1 MRELLDGEVKLED
14 VIGAALEI
22 GTLSEKEY
30 QSEESKDGKQESR
43 DYYQLHV
50 CFGEEKI
57 IRVELSD
64 HVVEHLKGN
73 CKVLLLTSH
82 VLDNFGEHPLV

>member
-30 QSEESKDGKQESR
+30 
-43 DYYQLHV
+43 
-50 CFGEEKI
+50 
-57 IRVELSD
+57 
-64 HVVEHLKGN
+64 
-73 CKVLLLTSH
+73 
-82 VLDNFGEHPLV
+82 